1 MCLTC
6 GCKQAHLV
14 MGDNIT
20 YEDLKRIADGN
31 GNSVAETLEIISETA
46 DIDRRAH
53 AKEYQE
59 TASAG

>member
-6 GCKQAHLV
+6 GCKQAHLA

-31 GNSVAETLEIISETA
+31 HNSVEQTLEIIAETA
-46 DIDRRAH
+46 DIDRTAH
-53 AKEYQE
+53 QQEYREPQP
-59 TASAG
+59 TR